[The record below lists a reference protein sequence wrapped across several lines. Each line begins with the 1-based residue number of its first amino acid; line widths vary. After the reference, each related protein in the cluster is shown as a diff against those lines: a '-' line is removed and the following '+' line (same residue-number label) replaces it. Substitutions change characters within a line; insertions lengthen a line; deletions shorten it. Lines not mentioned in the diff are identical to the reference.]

1 MLDHAY
7 NIGVCD
13 IECRSHGA
21 RARCRAGMP
30 PVWAGS
36 VFGDVDAHGDASIAD
51 GDFVNEPNDSLG
63 VAVK

>member
-13 IECRSHGA
+13 IEYRSYGA
-21 RARCRAGMP
+21 RVRCRAGMP
-30 PVWAGS
+30 PAWAGS
-36 VFGDVDAHGDASIAD
+36 VFGDVDAHGDAWIAD
-51 GDFVNEPNDSLG
+51 VDFVNELNDSVG